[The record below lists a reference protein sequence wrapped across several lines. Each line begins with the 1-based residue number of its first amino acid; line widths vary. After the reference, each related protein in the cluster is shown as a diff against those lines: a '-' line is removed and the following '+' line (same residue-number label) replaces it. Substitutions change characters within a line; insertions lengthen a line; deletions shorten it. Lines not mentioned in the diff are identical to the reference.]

1 MRTRLS
7 ESHCHPPREKRKGGM
22 DGVAMRAITAHR
34 AWPLHADDWRLCG
47 WCASEGAVAFEGFN
61 AVEQVV
67 ECRPSSITTRVE
79 KEIELDHSGGRMA
92 RIGMGPFTHPPVG
105 CIRRITNVDVQ
116 DARRQ
121 ASSGEPASSAIN
133 QETARARAA
142 SRRGVGQRRCSSS
155 IAAGKHTIE
164 SVRTGGS
171 KASSET
177 THHTT
182 NQHGSLVHLLQDHQ
196 G

>member
-1 MRTRLS
+1 
-7 ESHCHPPREKRKGGM
+7 
-22 DGVAMRAITAHR
+22 MRAITTHR
-34 AWPLHADDWRLCG
+34 AWPLHADDWRSCG

-116 DARRQ
+116 EARRQ
-121 ASSGEPASSAIN
+121 ASSGEPAITKKQPEPELRAGAGSGNADAAALQQASIRLKASE
-133 QETARARAA
+133 QVEARHHQKQHIVPPTNMAA
-142 SRRGVGQRRCSSS
+142 SCIFCKIIKGTLKV
-155 IAAGKHTIE
+155 
-164 SVRTGGS
+164 
-171 KASSET
+171 
-177 THHTT
+177 
-182 NQHGSLVHLLQDHQ
+182 
-196 G
+196 